1 MTDLTH
7 VLAVDLGAESG
18 RVLRISFDGARLT
31 TEDLHRFPN
40 NPVMAGGTL
49 YWDALRLWHEIQQ
62 GLTLGLDGAAS
73 IGVDAWGVD
82 FALLDGDGRLVSNPV
97 HYRDARTNGM
107 TDWVFERVPRRTVFE
122 RTGSQFMPINTLYQF
137 ASLVKHDSSALRSAS
152 VAVSMPDLFNFWMT
166 GNIGWE
172 FTHATTT
179 QAFNPRTNTWDYETL
194 EALGVPI
201 QWFPQ
206 ILQPGTQIG
215 EYKSLPVIL
224 PPTHDT
230 GSAVAAIPAADERF
244 AYISSGTWSL
254 IGLEVTTPI
263 ITEASYHANV
273 TNEGGPYGTFRY
285 LKNVMGL
292 WLAQQSRATWRAQ
305 GQDYSYDELSHLAES
320 AEPFR
325 SLVDPDAVEFL
336 PPGDMPA
343 RVREFCRATN
353 QPIPETVGQV
363 MRTIYE
369 SLALKYRWALDR
381 MVATSGKR
389 VDVMH
394 VIGGGSK
401 SAVLC
406 QMTANAI
413 RRPVVAGPVEA
424 TALGNAIVQLIT
436 LGSIPSLSAARA
448 IVAQTASTV
457 RYEPQQEDAWDAAY
471 SRFEGIIR

>member
-1 MTDLTH
+1 MTVR

-18 RVLRISFDGARLT
+18 RVLRIAYDGERLT
-31 TEDLHRFPN
+31 SEDLHRFPN
-40 NPVMAGGTL
+40 NPVMAGDTL

-62 GLTLGLDGAAS
+62 GLALGLEGAAG

-107 TDWVFERVPRRTVFE
+107 AEWVFERVPKRVIFE
-122 RTGSQFMPINTLYQF
+122 RTGIQHMHINSLFQI
-137 ASLVKHDSSALRSAS
+137 ASLVRWNSPALRSTTT
-152 VAVSMPDLFNFWMT
+152 AVSMPDLFNYWMT
-166 GNIGWE
+166 GTIGWE

-179 QAFNPRTNTWDYETL
+179 EFYNPRAKTWDFETL
-194 EALGVPI
+194 DAIGVPTS
-201 QWFPQ
+201 WFPQ
-206 ILQPGTQIG
+206 ILQPGAKIG
-215 EYKSLPVIL
+215 EYKGLPVIL

-230 GSAVAAIPAADERF
+230 GSAVAAIPAVDEHF

-254 IGLEVTTPI
+254 IGLEVTGPI
-263 ITEASYHANV
+263 ITDAACEANV

-305 GQDYSYDELSHLAES
+305 GHEYSYDDLTHAAEA

-325 SLVDPDAVEFL
+325 SLIDPDAIEFL
-336 PPGDMPA
+336 PPGDMPE
-343 RVREFCRATN
+343 RVRAFCRETG
-353 QPIPETVGQV
+353 QPVPESVGQV
-363 MRTIYE
+363 MRAIYE

-394 VIGGGSK
+394 VIGGGSR
-401 SAVLC
+401 SALLC

-413 RRPVVAGPVEA
+413 GRPVVAGPAEA
-424 TALGNAIVQLIT
+424 TALGNALVQLIT
-436 LGSIPSLSAARA
+436 LGELPSLAAAREV
-448 IVAQTASTV
+448 VARSSQLV
-457 RYEPQQEDAWDAAY
+457 RYEPQEQAGWDAVYA
-471 SRFEGIIR
+471 RFECLIR

>member
-1 MTDLTH
+1 MTAH

-18 RVLRISFDGARLT
+18 RVLRISCDGGRLT
-31 TEDLHRFPN
+31 SEDLHRFPN
-40 NPVMAGGTL
+40 NPVHAGDTL
-49 YWDALRLWHEIQQ
+49 YWDALRLWHEIQH
-62 GLTLGLDGAAS
+62 GLALGLDGASA

-97 HYRDARTNGM
+97 HYRDARTSGM
-107 TDWVFERVPRRTVFE
+107 VEWVFERVPKRVIFE
-122 RTGSQFMPINTLYQF
+122 RTGSQFMQLNSLYQI
-137 ASLVKHDSSALRSAS
+137 ASLVRWNSPALHATA
-152 VAVSMPDLFNFWMT
+152 VAVSIPDLFNYWMT
-166 GNIGWE
+166 GQIAWE

-179 QAFNPRTNTWDYETL
+179 QFFNPRAGTWDYETL

-206 ILQPGTQIG
+206 ILQPGTQAG

-224 PPTHDT
+224 PATHDT
-230 GSAVAAIPAADERF
+230 GSAVAAVPAKDEHF

-254 IGLEVTTPI
+254 IGLEVSSPI
-263 ITEASYHANV
+263 ITEASYQANV
-273 TNEGGPYGTFRY
+273 TNEGGPYGTYRY

-305 GQDYSYDELSHLAES
+305 GRDYSYDELTHLAEA

-325 SLVDPDAVEFL
+325 SLIDPDAAEFL

-343 RVREFCRATN
+343 RVAEFCRATG
-353 QPIPETVGQV
+353 QPVPETAGQV

-381 MVATSGKR
+381 MVTTSGKR

-394 VIGGGSK
+394 VIGGGSR
-401 SAVLC
+401 SALLC
-406 QMTANAI
+406 QMTANSIA
-413 RRPVVAGPVEA
+413 RPVVAGPSEA
-424 TALGNAIVQLIT
+424 TALGNAVVQLIT
-436 LGSIPSLSAARA
+436 LGELPSLAAAREA
-448 IVAQTASTV
+448 VARSTATV
-457 RYEPQQEDAWDAAY
+457 RYKPRQQEEWDAVY
-471 SRFEGIIR
+471 TRFEALIC